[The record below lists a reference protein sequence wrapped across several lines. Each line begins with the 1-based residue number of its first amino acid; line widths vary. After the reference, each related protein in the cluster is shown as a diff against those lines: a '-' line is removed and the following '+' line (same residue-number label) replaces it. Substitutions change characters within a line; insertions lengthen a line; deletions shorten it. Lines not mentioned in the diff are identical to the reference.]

1 MAELALEQTRQ
12 VEEQRRLVEE
22 HQRLVEEQRHV
33 AAVAL
38 PLLGALLRQ
47 NVRYSD
53 SKHHSREASELKT
66 KLVQLEARSTKA
78 SLRCMLLDLELSYS
92 SVIASHLLKREWD
105 YLSRELA
112 DVTDVEDVHNG
123 LLLYKPL
130 EW

>member
-1 MAELALEQTRQ
+1 MDELALEQ
-12 VEEQRRLVEE
+12 RR
-22 HQRLVEEQRHV
+22 V

-38 PLLGALLRQ
+38 PLLGALLRR

-53 SKHHSREASELKT
+53 SKHQSREASELKN
-66 KLVQLEARSTKA
+66 KLVRLEARSTKA
-78 SLRCMLLDLELSYS
+78 VLRCMLLDLQLSYS

-105 YLSRELA
+105 YVSRELA
-112 DVTDVEDVHNG
+112 DVEDVEDIRNG

>member
-1 MAELALEQTRQ
+1 MDELALEQTRQ

-22 HQRLVEEQRHV
+22 QRRVV
-33 AAVAL
+33 AVAL
-38 PLLGALLRQ
+38 PLLGALLRR

-53 SKHHSREASELKT
+53 SQHKSRGASELKT
-66 KLVQLEARSTKA
+66 KLVQLEAHSTKTL
-78 SLRCMLLDLELSYS
+78 LRCMLLDKELSYA

-105 YLSRELA
+105 YVSLELA
-112 DVTDVEDVHNG
+112 DVTDVEDVRNG